1 MSFILDAL
9 RKSEHERQRS
19 ATPGIAQVPFGAPRR
34 ELPPWTIAVIVAL
47 ALAVLALGGAWL
59 RSEWSRGPHEARER
73 AERSLTPAPA
83 EAPRSAPAAERV
95 ARDTSARPSA
105 QSSVR
110 SAAASPSPLAAAAPA
125 DRERVETTAPA
136 PVGRAVEP
144 PAPAPAQIERAYES
158 PRVEPAT
165 ARGSNVVLPSAAALA
180 AEGITVPPLQLQLLA
195 FYDRPADRYVFIN
208 GTKYVEGSTLAEGP
222 KVVSIGTSGAV
233 LSYLGREFLLSQ
245 Q

>member
-19 ATPGIAQVPFGAPRR
+19 TAPGVAQVPFGAPRH
-34 ELPPWTIAVIVAL
+34 ELPRWAIGVIAAL
-47 ALAVLALGGAWL
+47 ALAVLTLGGAWL
-59 RSEWSRGPHEARER
+59 RSEWSRGPGAAREH
-73 AERSLTPAPA
+73 AEPPVTLPPI
-83 EAPRSAPAAERV
+83 EAPRSALPAARV
-95 ARDTSARPSA
+95 ARDASAPPSA

-110 SAAASPSPLAAAAPA
+110 GAAASPSPLAAALPA
-125 DRERVETTAPA
+125 GRERVEPSAAPLE
-136 PVGRAVEP
+136 RAEP
-144 PAPAPAQIERAYES
+144 PT
-158 PRVEPAT
+158 PRVEPAPSPVSVP
-165 ARGSNVVLPSAAALA
+165 ARGSEPVLPSAAALA

-222 KVVSIGTSGAV
+222 KVVSIGASGAV
-233 LSYLGREFLLSQ
+233 LSYLGHEFLLSQ